1 MPRGYR
7 GTVEPEP
14 VSDKKPREK
23 RKLKPRGKP
32 FEPGNRNGGRPK
44 GVPNKITRDLKEA
57 YLMAAEL
64 AGDGVEEATGLVGYL
79 LQQARQGNPSPFMT
93 GLSKLIPT
101 QVEAKVDAS
110 IIVEVVK
117 FTDAAP
123 DA

>member
-7 GTVEPEP
+7 GTVKPEP
-14 VSDKKPREK
+14 VSAKKPSEK

-44 GVPNKITRDLKEA
+44 GVPNKITRDIKEA

-64 AGDGVEEATGLVGYL
+64 AGGKEGLVGYL
-79 LQQARQGNPSPFMT
+79 LQQARQDNPSPFMT
-93 GLSKLIPT
+93 GLSKLIPH
-101 QVEAKVDAS
+101 QIDAKVDAS
-110 IIVEVVK
+110 ILVEVVK
-117 FTDAAP
+117 FTDATP